1 MPFRGFSLDGKI
13 ALVTGA
19 GRGLGLEAARGL
31 AAAGAPGTHQRPHPM
46 SRVMCW
52 PLTAGISPISEAG
65 TDRSLHQAPCHH
77 FAALKSPSAMAA
89 GFVKRVSWPPS
100 TSTRK

>member
-31 AAAGAPGTHQRPHPM
+31 AAAGALVLINGRILCHG
-46 SRVMCW
+46 SC
-52 PLTAGISPISEAG
+52 AG
-65 TDRSLHQAPCHH
+65 R
-77 FAALKSPSAMAA
+77 
-89 GFVKRVSWPPS
+89 
-100 TSTRK
+100 